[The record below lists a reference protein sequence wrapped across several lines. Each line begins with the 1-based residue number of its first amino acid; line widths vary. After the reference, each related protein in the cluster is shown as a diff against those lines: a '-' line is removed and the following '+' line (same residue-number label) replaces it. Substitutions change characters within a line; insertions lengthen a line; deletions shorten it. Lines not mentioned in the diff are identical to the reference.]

1 MVSPVAP
8 LAQRAARDPGA
19 LAEEGAAALDERR
32 FADALEAFT
41 EAGKLLPDDSSLSFG
56 AGLAAFMLGQND
68 DAEAWFVR
76 SLKSEPRFVVAS
88 LWLGEL
94 QYREGRIKE
103 AIATYEA
110 ALKWS
115 PDARKLENR
124 LADWRKETQLQD
136 VYSHVGHIH
145 CIQASGRG
153 ARAVWWSGW
162 KQFIGASEPR

>member
-1 MVSPVAP
+1 
-8 LAQRAARDPGA
+8 
-19 LAEEGAAALDERR
+19 
-32 FADALEAFT
+32 
-41 EAGKLLPDDSSLSFG
+41 
-56 AGLAAFMLGQND
+56 MLGQND

-115 PDARKLENR
+115 PDARKLEDR

-136 VYSHVGHIH
+136 RFYES
-145 CIQASGRG
+145 RG
-153 ARAVWWSGW
+153 AHFTALFEGPADEALARRVVERLEAIYWRVGAALTVYPPKPITVVLYTTEQFRDITRLPEWTAASYDGRIRVPIRGALRSSTNSISSG
-162 KQFIGASEPR
+162 A